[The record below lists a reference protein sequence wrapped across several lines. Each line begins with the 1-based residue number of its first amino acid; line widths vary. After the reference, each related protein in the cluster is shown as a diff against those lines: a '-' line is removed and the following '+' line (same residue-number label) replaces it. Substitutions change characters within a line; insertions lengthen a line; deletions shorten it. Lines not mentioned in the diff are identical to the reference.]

1 MSFWFLVSIKCYHR
15 PPGAVELSSPSSGPV
30 SRFVDQC
37 RFNAGVANA
46 PRRRRWPFRKPAGL
60 LEPSGSLLSKEEE
73 HETRKKEVS
82 CCFRAASTIF
92 RKLDQMRQK
101 NERGCFWPTD
111 NTSMEKTGLYLL
123 LLIGAAN
130 SLSDI
135 VTLRK
140 ENEVLCITQDVKLA
154 TFISPP
160 LIENSTKSLSL
171 LTGEDWSYD
180 NWILAEGSN
189 SLSGPVRDKRWEDFE
204 IVTTNA
210 KTFISE
216 NSVSFSLYSPV
227 EVHLFVTKS
236 QEPDFTY
243 SKELKKG
250 WNHISIYLTNNDVY
264 YLLNNKAITSMNALN
279 PQQIT
284 VNTENDIFWKIHDYQ
299 FMMSEKVTN
308 GKHTTVTIVHN
319 EKSCLLL
326 YISLCRKCVLTIPEL
341 NRMYNSTNDPSY
353 FNSWQVHQL
362 EIEAGIENLSFY
374 KTTTDNSTLGYWGID
389 LHECPANNIDVHK
402 ENTPEIQEKNYICH
416 VLDLEYELKRQIE
429 LCEDRSWKC
438 IWGYTDSSRNK
449 LSISAAIISTI
460 SLGGT
465 LIVVA
470 AVLIL
475 IFRKYP
481 TNTDTSITGAELE
494 ELQPPNHPLEME
506 QRQRINRCV

>member
-1 MSFWFLVSIKCYHR
+1 
-15 PPGAVELSSPSSGPV
+15 
-30 SRFVDQC
+30 
-37 RFNAGVANA
+37 
-46 PRRRRWPFRKPAGL
+46 
-60 LEPSGSLLSKEEE
+60 
-73 HETRKKEVS
+73 
-82 CCFRAASTIF
+82 
-92 RKLDQMRQK
+92 
-101 NERGCFWPTD
+101 
-111 NTSMEKTGLYLL
+111 
-123 LLIGAAN
+123 
-130 SLSDI
+130 
-135 VTLRK
+135 
-140 ENEVLCITQDVKLA
+140 
-154 TFISPP
+154 
-160 LIENSTKSLSL
+160 
-171 LTGEDWSYD
+171 
-180 NWILAEGSN
+180 
-189 SLSGPVRDKRWEDFE
+189 
-204 IVTTNA
+204 
-210 KTFISE
+210 
-216 NSVSFSLYSPV
+216 VSFSLYSPV
-227 EVHLFVTKS
+227 EVNLFVNDD
-236 QEPDFTY
+236 QYLDFTHI
-243 SKELKKG
+243 EHEFKKG
-250 WNHISIYLTNNDVY
+250 WNHISIFVRNSSVF
-264 YLLNNKAITSMNALN
+264 YLLNKQVIKSVDAFN
-279 PQQIT
+279 PYEIT
-284 VNTENDIFWKIHDYQ
+284 VKTKNDTFWKIHDYQ

-353 FNSWQVHQL
+353 FNSWQVYQL

-438 IWGYTDSSRNK
+438 IWGYTDSSRNTTGLSQK
-449 LSISAAIISTI
+449 DCKWACNLCNKCSRKDRTKELSISAAIISTI